1 MMSSK
6 FENIEY
12 PHLAKES
19 RGKKSVIRLVVPF
32 KTYKDELREKYLSNT
47 TVLKSNLKTRMCNS
61 VDKKVFCPHGDNCNF
76 AHNLEELVTHSC
88 FFKDNC
94 RFVRINKKG
103 KLVNDGSNICKNK
116 HPHETQNEF
125 MERTGLD
132 KYKTQHEETQHEE
145 INVDEVED
153 PKIEAPKIEA
163 PKIEDPKIEAPKIEA
178 PKIEAPKIKSFVC
191 DRQTNYNS
199 AAAIKSNL
207 SPAPTPFSGSV
218 PVSFKFGDSAPT
230 PFSGS
235 VSFKFGGPVPVP
247 SPTQSKFGGPVP
259 APFRGFVSEKEI
271 VLRVPKEL
279 AIQALEMAINSGNRC
294 IRVEVVE

>member
-12 PHLAKES
+12 PPLAKES

-61 VDKKVFCPHGDNCNF
+61 VDKKVFCPHGGNCNF

-153 PKIEAPKIEA
+153 PKIE
-163 PKIEDPKIEAPKIEA
+163 DPKIEA

-218 PVSFKFGDSAPT
+218 SF
-230 PFSGS
+230 
-235 VSFKFGGPVPVP
+235 
-247 SPTQSKFGGPVP
+247 KFGGPVP
-259 APFRGFVSEKEI
+259 APFRGSVSEKEI

>member
-1 MMSSK
+1 MSSK

-12 PHLAKES
+12 PPLAKES

-61 VDKKVFCPHGDNCNF
+61 VDKKVFCPHGGNCNF

-145 INVDEVED
+145 TQHEETQHEETQHEEINVDEVED
-153 PKIEAPKIEA
+153 PKIE
-163 PKIEDPKIEAPKIEA
+163 DPKIEA

-259 APFRGFVSEKEI
+259 APFRGSVSEKEI